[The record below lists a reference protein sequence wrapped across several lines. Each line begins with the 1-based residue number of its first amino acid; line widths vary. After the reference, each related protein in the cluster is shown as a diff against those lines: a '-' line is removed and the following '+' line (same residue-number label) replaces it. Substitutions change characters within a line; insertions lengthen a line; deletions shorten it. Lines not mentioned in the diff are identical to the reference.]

1 MATISVLTRGNAVR
15 LASIVGRPGQAELA
29 DANRG
34 RFALWL
40 PVWFG
45 IGIGIGLYFT
55 LPVEPAF
62 WPSIGGFAL
71 FGLAALFLHRA
82 RGGPFFALLIAA
94 TVTAGFAA
102 AQFRTDFVS
111 APVLEREIGPA
122 AITARV
128 LKVEP
133 IGKGVRL
140 TLDRILVQ
148 RRDFATPP
156 DRIRLSVR
164 STKTQPLPG
173 DLVSALAILRPPP
186 APSLP
191 GGFDFARKAWFER
204 IDAVGFSLGAVK
216 IVERWTGGGWR
227 IWFARLRLDLTQR
240 ILAGAGDCIGPVAA
254 ALLTGERRAIPENT
268 LAAVRDSGLAH
279 LLAISGLHIGLVAGL
294 LFFVVRLGLAM
305 VEPVAL
311 RYLIKKIAAGSAILG
326 AFAYLS
332 ISGATIPT
340 QRAFLMVS
348 IVMLAVM
355 IDRTAISMRL
365 VAIAAMAVLVLAP
378 ESLLSASFQ
387 MSFAA
392 VVALVAVY

>member
-62 WPSIGGFAL
+62 WPSLGGFAL

-82 RGGPFFALLIAA
+82 RGGPFFALLIPA

-173 DLVSALAILRPPP
+173 GLASALAILRPPP
-186 APSLP
+186 HRRCP
-191 GGFDFARKAWFER
+191 
-204 IDAVGFSLGAVK
+204 AV
-216 IVERWTGGGWR
+216 
-227 IWFARLRLDLTQR
+227 
-240 ILAGAGDCIGPVAA
+240 
-254 ALLTGERRAIPENT
+254 
-268 LAAVRDSGLAH
+268 
-279 LLAISGLHIGLVAGL
+279 
-294 LFFVVRLGLAM
+294 
-305 VEPVAL
+305 
-311 RYLIKKIAAGSAILG
+311 
-326 AFAYLS
+326 S
-332 ISGATIPT
+332 ISPARHGSSGST
-340 QRAFLMVS
+340 
-348 IVMLAVM
+348 
-355 IDRTAISMRL
+355 RL
-365 VAIAAMAVLVLAP
+365 VFP
-378 ESLLSASFQ
+378 SER
-387 MSFAA
+387 
-392 VVALVAVY
+392 